1 MTNVLQV
8 VWGLHIGGAETFLYN
23 VLSKLDAKE
32 YHIDFVIQDPKITNK
47 KLYKL
52 CKKNK
57 WKIYKV
63 PPFNKNLFAYV
74 KAMRMIL
81 QKPYDVVH
89 IHMNALINIIPVL
102 LAYRNSKKVII
113 HSHNS
118 SNNLGGKIGMVVH
131 LINRKILNPMKISNV
146 ACSDLAGKW
155 MFGTQEY
162 LLLENAIDI
171 DEYKF
176 SEEKKNKVRKEY
188 GIGAQ
193 ILIGHVGRFVEAK
206 NHKYILRI
214 FESYVHKNDAAVLML
229 VGDGPLKDSIVELA
243 ENLNISDRVIFVGEK
258 QDTKDYYSAFDCLLF
273 PSLYEGLPFTLV
285 EAQSSGLPVVASD
298 NVTKEIDLTGNI
310 QFLSLSARMD
320 DWISALDRR
329 IGPVQREKC
338 AEIMKQTKYN
348 IESTV
353 VAVKRLYSVQ

>member
-1 MTNVLQV
+1 MINVLQV
-8 VWGLHIGGAETFLYN
+8 IWGLHIGGAETFLYN
-23 VLSKLDAKE
+23 VSAKLDAKE

-47 KLYKL
+47 KLYEL

-63 PPFNKNLFAYV
+63 PPFNRKLFSYV

-81 QKPYDVVH
+81 QQPYDVVH

-102 LAYRNSKKVII
+102 LAYRNKKKIII

-118 SNNLGGKIGMVVH
+118 SNNLGGEVGKIVH
-131 LINRKILNPMKISNV
+131 LLNRRILKRMKIFKV

-176 SEEKKNKVRKEY
+176 SREKRNGIRKEY
-188 GIGAQ
+188 GIGEQ
-193 ILIGHVGRFVEAK
+193 RVIGHVGRFVKAK
-206 NHKYILRI
+206 NHEYILQV
-214 FESYVHKNDAAVLML
+214 FKNYAHKNEDAVLML
-229 VGDGPLKDSIVELA
+229 VGDGPLKDSMITLA
-243 ENLNISDRVIFVGEK
+243 ENLDISDRVIFVGV
-258 QDTKDYYSAFDCLLF
+258 QQNTKDYYSAFDCLLF
-273 PSLYEGLPFTLV
+273 PSLYEGLPFVLV
-285 EAQSSGLPVVASD
+285 EAQVSGLPVVASD
-298 NVTKEIDLTGNI
+298 NITKEIDLTGNI
-310 QFLSLSARMD
+310 QFLSLDAKPD
-320 DWISALDRR
+320 DWICAMDRKLE
-329 IGPVQREKC
+329 PEQRVKC
-338 AEIMKQTKYN
+338 AEKMKKTKYN

-353 VAVKRLYSVQ
+353 FAVKRLYSI

>member
-23 VLSKLDAKE
+23 ALSKLDAKE
-32 YHIDFVIQDPKITNK
+32 YHIDFVIQDPEITNK

-63 PPFNKNLFAYV
+63 PPFNRKLFSYV

-81 QKPYDVVH
+81 QQPYDIVH
-89 IHMNALINIIPVL
+89 VHMNALINIIPVL
-102 LAYRNSKKVII
+102 LAYRNNKKIII
-113 HSHNS
+113 HSHS
-118 SNNLGGKIGMVVH
+118 SNNNLGGRIGKFVH
-131 LINRKILNPMKISNV
+131 LLNRKILNPMKISNV

-162 LLLENAIDI
+162 LLLDNAIDI

-176 SEEKKNKVRKEY
+176 SEEKRNKVRKEY
-188 GIGAQ
+188 GIGEQ
-193 ILIGHVGRFVEAK
+193 TLIGHVGRFVEAK
-206 NHKYILRI
+206 NHEYILRV
-214 FESYVHKNDAAVLML
+214 FESYTHKNKDAVLML
-229 VGDGPLKDSIVELA
+229 VGDGPLKDSMVALA
-243 ENLNISDRVIFVGEK
+243 ENLNISDRVIFAGV
-258 QDTKDYYSAFDCLLF
+258 QQNTKDYYSAFDCLLF
-273 PSLYEGLPFTLV
+273 PSLYEGLPFALV
-285 EAQSSGLPVVASD
+285 EAQSSGLPVAASD

-310 QFLSLSARMD
+310 QFLSLSAKTE
-320 DWISALDRR
+320 DWISAMDRR
-329 IGPVQREKC
+329 LGPEQRVKC
-338 AEIMKQTKYN
+338 AEKMKQTKYN